1 MTTPSGIS
9 QISGI
14 HAELASDA
22 SVDVSKLAAGT
33 LIDVV
38 TKSRTYHVECL
49 GGNSVRISGHP
60 DLCPSPTPAQLQGSV
75 SKTGGLEFG
84 RIERGSRLMFF
95 LNGNRPVNTSAVVSI
110 RVDASKVDQPQSSSS
125 IH

>member
-14 HAELASDA
+14 HAELSSGA
-22 SVDVSKLAAGT
+22 SVDVSRLRPGT
-33 LIDVV
+33 LIQVE
-38 TKSRTYHVECL
+38 TKSRTYHMECL

-60 DLCPSPTPAQLQGSV
+60 DLCPTPTPAQVQGSV
-75 SKTGGLEFG
+75 SKEGEMEYG

-95 LNGNRPVNTSAVVSI
+95 LNGNRPVNTSVVVSI
-110 RVDASKVDQPQSSSS
+110 QVTRPQADQPQASSS